1 MKGLRS
7 FQLKGRLDYGIIKV
21 SIICFRVY
29 FKICRERKREAKA
42 TINHILN
49 MSNITDEM
57 FEEAVANLKSHARI
71 ALHFHPDRL
80 DSNMRNI
87 AEALLEQGRYKVSL
101 KHCYLTEAYLLIL
114 AVNVTFG
121 KREYLEAHIS
131 LRA

>member
-1 MKGLRS
+1 MKGEI
-7 FQLKGRLDYGIIKV
+7 DYGIIKV
-21 SIICFRVY
+21 STICFRIY

-49 MSNITDEM
+49 MSNITDEI

-87 AEALLEQGRYKVSL
+87 AEALLEQGRYKSQFETLLSNGSVS
-101 KHCYLTEAYLLIL
+101 AYPGGERDLWE
-114 AVNVTFG
+114 
-121 KREYLEAHIS
+121 KRIFEGHTS